1 MQENINWK
9 RMRFKKNKV
18 WVAVD
23 KKGRARLEN
32 GKALIKY
39 QLDQPHEYRVNQSGL
54 QPLDSEEPLQATG
67 VSAETPKASAPT
79 IHRLPAAVT
88 QTIDCEKA
96 VCIYTDGACSGNPG
110 PAGIGVVLIYK
121 GHRKEISRYI
131 GNATNNVAELEAIRT
146 GLQAVKNRRHP
157 VVVFTDSQ
165 YAFGL
170 LTQGWKATLNTE
182 LVRDIRRLALKF
194 ANLQIVKIKGHTG
207 HSENERADRLAVQ
220 AIEKATAK

>member
-23 KKGRARLEN
+23 KDGRARLEN

-54 QPLDSEEPLQATG
+54 QALDSEAPLQTTG
-67 VSAETPKASAPT
+67 VSAKASKASAPAT
-79 IHRLPAAVT
+79 HRLAAALDK
-88 QTIDCEKA
+88 TIDCERA

-121 GHRKEISRYI
+121 GYRKEISRYI
-131 GNATNNVAELEAIRT
+131 GKATNNVAELEAIRS

-182 LVRDIRRLALKF
+182 LVRDIRQLALKF
-194 ANLQIVKIKGHTG
+194 ANLQIAKIKGHAG
-207 HSENERADRLAVQ
+207 HAENERADRLAVQ
-220 AIEKATAK
+220 AIEKATTK